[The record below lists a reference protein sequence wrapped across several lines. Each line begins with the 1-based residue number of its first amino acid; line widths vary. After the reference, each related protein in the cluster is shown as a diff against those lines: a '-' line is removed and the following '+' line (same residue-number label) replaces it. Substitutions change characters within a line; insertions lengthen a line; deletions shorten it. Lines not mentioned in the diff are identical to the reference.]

1 MPSLINRMIRA
12 AKLDVSLYE
21 EVEADKSALGQAA
34 AVVLISSIAAGIG
47 AVSQLGVRGIVTTA
61 ILALLGWVVWAFL
74 TYIIGTKLLPT
85 PETKT
90 DLPEMM
96 RTIGF
101 STSPGVLN
109 VFGFIPFIGGFI
121 ALIVAVWSFVAMVIA
136 VRQAL
141 DYTSTW
147 RAVGVCLIGFIV
159 YIIISMVLAGIVG
172 TQDMMV
178 PSAS

>member
-1 MPSLINRMIRA
+1 MIRA

-74 TYIIGTKLLPT
+74 TYIIGTKLLPV

-101 STSPGVLN
+101 ATSPGVLN

-121 ALIVAVWSFVAMVIA
+121 ALAVAIWSFVAMVIA

-147 RAVGVCLIGFIV
+147 RAVGVCIIGFIV
-159 YIIISMVLAGIVG
+159 YIIISMVLAGLVG
-172 TQDMMV
+172 TQDMM
-178 PSAS
+178 SGAS

>member
-1 MPSLINRMIRA
+1 MPSLINRLIRA
-12 AKLDVSLYE
+12 AKLDVRLYE

-74 TYIIGTKLLPT
+74 TYIIGTKLLPV

-101 STSPGVLN
+101 ATSPGVLN

-121 ALIVAVWSFVAMVIA
+121 ALAVAIWSFVAMVIA

-147 RAVGVCLIGFIV
+147 RAVGVCIIGFIV
-159 YIIISMVLAGIVG
+159 YIIISMVLAGLVG
-172 TQDMMV
+172 TQDMM
-178 PSAS
+178 SGAS

>member
-74 TYIIGTKLLPT
+74 TYIIGTKLLPV

-101 STSPGVLN
+101 ATSPGVLN

-121 ALIVAVWSFVAMVIA
+121 ALAVAIWSFVAMVIA

-147 RAVGVCLIGFIV
+147 RAVGVCIIGFIV
-159 YIIISMVLAGIVG
+159 YIIISMVLAGLVG
-172 TQDMMV
+172 TQDMM
-178 PSAS
+178 SGAS

>member
-34 AVVLISSIAAGIG
+34 AVVLISSVAAGIG

-61 ILALLGWVVWAFL
+61 ILALLGWVIWAFL
-74 TYIIGTKLLPT
+74 TYIIGTKLLPV

-101 STSPGVLN
+101 ATSPGVLN

-147 RAVGVCLIGFIV
+147 RAVGVCIIGFIV

-172 TQDMMV
+172 THDMM